1 MRNVSLPRRT
11 ARKLRRECASVLADE
26 LVTLLRVALTGGIA
40 TGKSFVLDRFAS
52 QGVPTIDA
60 DTIAR
65 DVVRPNR
72 PASADIRQTFGD
84 DVFRPDGEVDR
95 PRLAARVFDNPAE
108 RKALEAIVHPHV
120 RAAIDVWFRNVET
133 TTRSRFAVADIP
145 LLFETGRQGDFDRVV
160 VTTCSPRLQ
169 LDRLMARDQISE
181 AEARQ
186 RIAAQLPTEKRVAG
200 ADFVI
205 HTDRSE
211 ADTHRQADEIV
222 RVLSGGARVEGRGAR

>member
-1 MRNVSLPRRT
+1 M
-11 ARKLRRECASVLADE
+11 
-26 LVTLLRVALTGGIA
+26 TLLRVALTGGIA

-65 DVVRPNR
+65 DVVRPTH
-72 PASADIRQTFGD
+72 PASADIRQRFGD

-108 RKALEAIVHPHV
+108 RKALESIVHPHV
-120 RAAIDVWFRNVET
+120 RAVIDLWFATVET
-133 TTRSRFAVADIP
+133 TGRSPFAVADIP
-145 LLFETGRQGDFDRVV
+145 LLFETGRQGEFDHVV
-160 VTTCSPRLQ
+160 VTTCSPSLQ

-181 AEARQ
+181 TEARQ
-186 RIAAQLPTEKRVAG
+186 RIAAQLPTESKVAD
-200 ADFVI
+200 ANFVI

-211 ADTHRQADEIV
+211 ADTHRQVDEVV
-222 RVLSGGARVEGRGAR
+222 RVLSGGAS